1 MCKEYSSKSKIILG
15 GIEVKTPPPKII
27 FDLEEYSLHILTIF
41 TQGTLMGIVINKFP
55 DFKIDYHSDNL
66 REHFGVEPEK
76 KNRPL
81 EVDANYEQVRSS
93 VLQSIDEIS
102 NLKT

>member
-1 MCKEYSSKSKIILG
+1 VASG
-15 GIEVKTPPPKII
+15 DTVV
-27 FDLEEYSLHILTIF
+27 
-41 TQGTLMGIVINKFP
+41 VISTAHGLKFP

-66 REHFGVEPEK
+66 KDNFGVEPEK
-76 KNRPL
+76 INRPL